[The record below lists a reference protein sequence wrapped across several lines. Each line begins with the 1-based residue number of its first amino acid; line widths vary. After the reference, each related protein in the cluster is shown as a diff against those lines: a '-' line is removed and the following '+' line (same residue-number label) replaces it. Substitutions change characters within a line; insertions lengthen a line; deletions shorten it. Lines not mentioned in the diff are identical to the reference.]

1 MRNML
6 KIALEGAFTNFK
18 RIFFAADRVT
28 DMEMRKQISTLSVKP
43 AKKVD
48 EDACIG
54 CGGCANVCP
63 TNAIEM
69 KKLASPVKLTDS
81 WTKTEVP
88 ELNSLNVWYVI
99 IVMISA
105 LYFYY
110 MVKKEL
116 SIQILL
122 EIRKWMFQNLL
133 ISQLKYLMI
142 N

>member
-88 ELNSLNVWYVI
+88 ELNSLKCVVC
-99 IVMISA
+99 
-105 LYFYY
+105 YY